1 MTFLCQHF
9 ALPVNNAVAGN
20 VIAISVF
27 CALNAVL
34 TIFGNG
40 VFLATLFKTTSLHT
54 PSNSLLAAMCISD
67 IVAGFTMQPIMLA
80 KNIFIL
86 KGDEGVI
93 LNYTHRILWNSFNGF
108 SFFLVLAVG
117 MDRYI
122 AVCHPF
128 AYQRRA
134 TSKEYVQLIAVQSVV
149 IFLTGVI
156 LGVPVNSKLTGVLT
170 MILATAGLVMMIVCY
185 AKISRVASKQRKAVV
200 NLHHFARA
208 VDSSSTLSLK
218 KKQLREAKIQT
229 KKSRTIGI
237 ILAVFMV
244 CYMPNALL
252 QLVLT
257 IKDWKSCQRNEVE
270 RLLGLWFEYIIVISS
285 WLNPIIYCYRSS
297 DIRRAAWKVVWLTRV
312 EDISGIQPTKQLST
326 ISFMM
331 RENKSSDTPP

>member
-1 MTFLCQHF
+1 MTFLCQQF
-9 ALPVNNAVAGN
+9 SLPVNNAVAGN

-86 KGDEGVI
+86 KGDEGKI

-108 SFFLVLAVG
+108 SFLLVVTVG
-117 MDRYI
+117 IDRYI

-128 AYQRRA
+128 AYERIITCKRYMHCVSVQCA
-134 TSKEYVQLIAVQSVV
+134 TIL
-149 IFLTGVI
+149 LMGVI
-156 LGVPVNSKLTGVLT
+156 ISIPAYLKLAAVLVMT
-170 MILATAGLVMMIVCY
+170 LTIAGLATMIVCY
-185 AKISRVASKQRKAVV
+185 AMISRVASKQRKTMV
-200 NLHHFARA
+200 NMHRFARA
-208 VDSSSTLSLK
+208 VDSLPSSSLN
-218 KKQLREAKIQT
+218 KKQLREAKNQA

-237 ILAVFMV
+237 TLTVFMV
-244 CYMPNALL
+244 CYMPYALKL
-252 QLVLT
+252 LVLI
-257 IKDWKSCQRNEVE
+257 IKDRKSCQRNEVE
-270 RLLGLWFEYIIVISS
+270 RLLGLWFEYIMVISS

-312 EDISGIQPTKQLST
+312 EDISYHRRHHVHGKH
-326 ISFMM
+326 
-331 RENKSSDTPP
+331 